1 MPFVHP
7 PIELAGLRPRG
18 RLHPDR
24 RIDFLA
30 ICFGTFLHLAPI
42 GRLLQGYQLMF
53 WNTFAAS

>member
-18 RLHPDR
+18 GLHPDR
-24 RIDFLA
+24 RIDFWA

-42 GRLLQGYQLMF
+42 GRLLQDLPADVLEHL
-53 WNTFAAS
+53 AAS